1 MLPLFAS
8 PVAVCFFQVVK
19 LQCTVIFKCLGSS
32 KFAPNINKNVTVN
45 DAETEL
51 FMFRADFKLMFV
63 SLALAVIL

>member
-1 MLPLFAS
+1 M
-8 PVAVCFFQVVK
+8 K